1 MKLVLPLS
9 AGLLVLVSAL
19 SVAQA
24 QTVRQ
29 QGAHVHGTTTVDIGL
44 DGTVLQVALDAPAI
58 NMLGFEHPPHDDQ
71 QGKQV
76 AEVLAAMRDPGPWL
90 IPAVAASCVLTH
102 GSVQANGLDASATT
116 QGHADIDARYDY
128 RCAHPDRLD
137 HIDVHLSDRYPATHR
152 LMVNIVL
159 PQKQDRQE
167 LGQGEYRVL
176 LAP

>member
-1 MKLVLPLS
+1 MKLTLS
-9 AGLLVLVSAL
+9 LSIGLVLASAL
-19 SVAQA
+19 AAAHA

-29 QGAHVHGTTTVDIGL
+29 QGAHVHGTTTVDVGL

-58 NMLGFEHPPHDDQ
+58 NMLGFEHPPHDEQ
-71 QGKQV
+71 QSRQV
-76 AEVLAAMRDPGPWL
+76 VDVLAAVRNPAPWL
-90 IPAVAASCVLTH
+90 IPAVAAACVLTH
-102 GSVQANGLDASATT
+102 SSVQTSGLDASATT
-116 QGHADIDARYDY
+116 QGHADIDAHYDY
-128 RCAHPDRLD
+128 RCAQPDRLD